1 MAVSPLS
8 DTDYNQTYVNEHFYL
23 RDNVDGFGVAMVILY
38 FSVCVLGLA
47 GNSLVI
53 ITILKLDKL
62 SSSTTVYIFNLALAD
77 GLFMIG
83 LPFIASQ
90 NFMKRWI
97 FGDVVCKV
105 VMVLDGINQFTS
117 VFCLTVMS
125 IDRYMA
131 LADPLRFTRWRTPRC
146 TKIVSAFLWL
156 FSLLTILPMAICF
169 SADHGLCMPDVVS
182 DAWWLGVLSYT
193 FVMGFALPFM
203 VMTASYTAMLLTI
216 RSRRF
221 KAPTPIH
228 QKKSQQLEQQV
239 TKMVVAVVVV
249 FGLCWIPF
257 YTFNFCSLYQSHL
270 SQTFS
275 RAFEFVVLL
284 SYSWSCA
291 NPILYACLSSTFKK
305 HFYTLLCSTTKPS
318 PSMQCDTERH
328 EINDTT
334 AWQVTILTEK

>member
-1 MAVSPLS
+1 M
-8 DTDYNQTYVNEHFYL
+8 DK
-23 RDNVDGFGVAMVILY
+23 VDGFGIAMVILY
-38 FSVCVLGLA
+38 VFVCVLGLA

-77 GLFMIG
+77 GLFMFG

-90 NFMKRWI
+90 NFMKQWM

-131 LADPLRFTRWRTPRC
+131 LADPLRFTSWRTPRC
-146 TKIVSAFLWL
+146 AKIVSAFLWL
-156 FSLLTILPMAICF
+156 VSLLTILPMALRF
-169 SADHGLCMPDVVS
+169 SAAHDLCMPDVVS
-182 DAWWLGVLSYT
+182 DTWWLGVLSYT
-193 FVMGFALPFM
+193 FVMGFALPFT
-203 VMTASYTAMLLTI
+203 VMTASYIAVLLTI
-216 RSRRF
+216 RSQRLQ
-221 KAPTPIH
+221 APTPMH
-228 QKKSQQLEQQV
+228 QKKSLEQQV

-249 FGLCWIPF
+249 FGVCWIPF
-257 YTFNFCSLYQSHL
+257 YTFNFCSLFQSHL
-270 SQTFS
+270 DLIFS

-291 NPILYACLSSTFKK
+291 NPILYACLSNTFKK
-305 HFYTLLCSTTKPS
+305 HFYTLLCPTAKAP
-318 PSMQCDTERH
+318 PSMQCDSERH
-328 EINDTT
+328 ERNDTA
-334 AWQVTILTEK
+334 AWQVTILA

>member
-1 MAVSPLS
+1 MDISLLS
-8 DTDYNQTYVNEHFYL
+8 DTDFNQTYVNEHFYL
-23 RDNVDGFGVAMVILY
+23 KDNIDGFGVTMVVLY
-38 FSVCVLGLA
+38 FFVCVLGLA

-53 ITILKLDKL
+53 ITTLKLDKM

-77 GLFMIG
+77 GLFMVG

-90 NFMKRWI
+90 NFMNQWM

-146 TKIVSAFLWL
+146 AKIVSAFLWL
-156 FSLLTILPMAICF
+156 FSLLTILPMALHF
-169 SADHGLCMPDVVS
+169 SADYGLCIPDIDS

-193 FVMGFALPFM
+193 FIMGFALPFT
-203 VMTASYTAMLLTI
+203 VMTGTYTAMLLTI
-216 RSRRF
+216 RSQRI
-221 KAPTPIH
+221 KTPTPVQ
-228 QKKSQQLEQQV
+228 QKKSQQMERQV

-257 YTFNFCSLYQSHL
+257 YTFNFCSLYQSNL
-270 SQTFS
+270 GLTFS
-275 RAFEFVVLL
+275 RSFEFVVLL

-291 NPILYACLSSTFKK
+291 NPILYACLSHTFKK
-305 HFYTLLCSTTKPS
+305 HFYTLLCPAAKSS
-318 PSMQCDTERH
+318 PSMQCDTEQH

-334 AWQVTILTEK
+334 AWQVTILA